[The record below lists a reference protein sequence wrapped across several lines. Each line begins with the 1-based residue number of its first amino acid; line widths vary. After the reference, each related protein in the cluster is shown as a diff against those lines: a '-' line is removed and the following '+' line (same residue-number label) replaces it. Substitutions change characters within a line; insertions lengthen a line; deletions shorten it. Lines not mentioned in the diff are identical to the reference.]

1 VNIGPENFGNGS
13 SKTDDRFSGQLG
25 SYRPGGRRDGIG
37 DGPLDDLS
45 PRNGSP
51 LDRAS
56 MPLDMTPPKLPES
69 SLVADLG
76 PLTGASLGGGSL
88 SGGSLGGGSLGKDP
102 LSGGSL
108 SGGSLSNG
116 SLGGGP
122 LTEPMFGRD
131 SWLDAPSGSMAD
143 HPLLRGLLMEL
154 PPKGTMP
161 QQDWLDRWFEAA
173 RSILELIYSQE
184 SRQLK

>member
-1 VNIGPENFGNGS
+1 MNIGPDNFGNGS

-76 PLTGASLGGGSL
+76 PLTGGSL
-88 SGGSLGGGSLGKDP
+88 SSS
-102 LSGGSL
+102 SL
-108 SGGSLSNG
+108 SSSSLNTN
-116 SLGGGP
+116 P

-131 SWLDAPSGSMAD
+131 SWLDTPSGSMAD

-154 PPKGTMP
+154 PPKGTLP
-161 QQDWLDRWFEAA
+161 QQEWLDRWFEAA

>member
-1 VNIGPENFGNGS
+1 MNIGPENFGNGS

-25 SYRPGGRRDGIG
+25 SYRPGGRRDGLG

-51 LDRAS
+51 LDRAT

-76 PLTGASLGGGSL
+76 PLTGGSLSSGSLGGSSLGAGSL
-88 SGGSLGGGSLGKDP
+88 SGSSLGS
-102 LSGGSL
+102 SSL
-108 SGGSLSNG
+108 SGS

-131 SWLDAPSGSMAD
+131 SWLDTPSGSMAD

-161 QQDWLDRWFEAA
+161 QQEWLDRWFEAA

-184 SRQLK
+184 ARSLK

>member
-1 VNIGPENFGNGS
+1 
-13 SKTDDRFSGQLG
+13 
-25 SYRPGGRRDGIG
+25 
-37 DGPLDDLS
+37 
-45 PRNGSP
+45 
-51 LDRAS
+51 
-56 MPLDMTPPKLPES
+56 MTPPKLPES

-76 PLTGASLGGGSL
+76 PLTGGSLGAGSLDGASLGGGSL
-88 SGGSLGGGSLGKDP
+88 NHASLGHGSLGSGSLGGSLGSGSLGGSLGGGSI
-102 LSGGSL
+102 
-108 SGGSLSNG
+108 
-116 SLGGGP
+116 GGGP

-131 SWLDAPSGSMAD
+131 SWLDTPTGSMAD

-161 QQDWLDRWFEAA
+161 QQEWLDRWFEAA

>member
-1 VNIGPENFGNGS
+1 MNIGPENFGNGS

-25 SYRPGGRRDGIG
+25 SYRPGGRRDGLG

-51 LDRAS
+51 LDRAT

-76 PLTGASLGGGSL
+76 PLTGGSL
-88 SGGSLGGGSLGKDP
+88 SSS
-102 LSGGSL
+102 SL
-108 SGGSLSNG
+108 SSAS
-116 SLGGGP
+116 P

-131 SWLDAPSGSMAD
+131 SWLDTPTGSMAD

-161 QQDWLDRWFEAA
+161 QQEWLDRWFEAA

>member
-13 SKTDDRFSGQLG
+13 SKTDDRFSGHLG

-76 PLTGASLGGGSL
+76 PLTGASLDGSL
-88 SGGSLGGGSLGKDP
+88 
-102 LSGGSL
+102 
-108 SGGSLSNG
+108 
-116 SLGGGP
+116 GGP

-131 SWLDAPSGSMAD
+131 SWLDTPSASMAD

-161 QQDWLDRWFEAA
+161 QQEWLDRWFEAA

-184 SRQLK
+184 ARRLK